1 MTGATTRTDRT
12 AEIAEYAAGVR
23 AALADVP
30 DDRSEELLDDLEEHL
45 AEVAADDDAPL
56 LFRLGSPEAYAD
68 ELRTAAG
75 LPAGPRA
82 DRAGASVGLGEL
94 VARLRAW
101 GPMRQVEAFLPELRP
116 AWWVLRAW
124 AAVTAVDVVF
134 VGGTAFPVPT
144 LGLGPVGFLV
154 TAAAVAWSVR
164 LGLRARA
171 EGRVPGRA
179 AVLAN
184 AGLGLLTLVA
194 LVGLAD
200 RGGVASAEPVY
211 YDDGMPD
218 ALVHEDGTPI
228 TNILPYS
235 STGEP
240 LTGVLLYDQDGRPI
254 DDLADGTTDGRVVQQ
269 VPGSAPQ
276 PGNAYPQEREAVT
289 WGPDGM
295 ETTVPMPFPTP
306 STPSAS
312 AAPSDE
318 VAPSGT
324 AAPAETAAPSGEPA
338 PAPGAPP
345 TP

>member
-1 MTGATTRTDRT
+1 MSAATTASRT
-12 AEIAEYAAGVR
+12 AEIAEYAAAVR

-30 DDRSEELLDDLEEHL
+30 AERSEELLDDLEEHL

-56 LFRLGSPEAYAD
+56 VFRLGSPEAYAD
-68 ELRTAAG
+68 ELRVAAG
-75 LPAGPRA
+75 LPAGPA
-82 DRAGASVGLGEL
+82 IDPAGAFAGGAAL

-101 GPMRQVEAFLPELRP
+101 GPAREVEDFLPELRP

-134 VGGTAFPVPT
+134 VGGTSFPVPT

-154 TAAAVAWSVR
+154 TAAAIAWSVR

-171 EGRVPGRA
+171 EGRAPGRA

-184 AGLGLLTLVA
+184 AGLGLLALVA

-200 RGGVASAEPVY
+200 RSGGVASADPVY
-211 YDDGMPD
+211 YEEDSGP
-218 ALVHEDGTPI
+218 ATLVHEDGTPI

-235 STGEP
+235 STGDP

-254 DDLADGTTDGRVVQQ
+254 DDLADMTQDGELIEA
-269 VPGSAPQ
+269 VPGAPLQ
-276 PGNAYPQEREAVT
+276 PGNAFPQQLQVLT
-289 WGPDGM
+289 WDESTGRQLP
-295 ETTVPMPFPTP
+295 VPMPLPTP
-306 STPSAS
+306 
-312 AAPSDE
+312 
-318 VAPSGT
+318 
-324 AAPAETAAPSGEPA
+324 EPA
-338 PAPGAPP
+338 PTSAPAAVG